1 MFRIDELKNGPAF
14 YPSRV
19 CQKAGR
25 GRQRTRRS
33 EAPKPQGNGVDGGAP
48 SQGVAPLGGWRR
60 EMHRPGVNSS
70 GRWLVTAGP
79 RPIIGA
85 RCSTRLAAPGG
96 SKAVEAGPPSGAGD
110 GDALGVAPMAFAT
123 RLASI
128 RRQRGSY
135 RIWYMALTPATLC
148 GKV

>member
-1 MFRIDELKNGPAF
+1 MFRIDERKTDLHTAPHGLSESRPGEATNPALGGTEAA
-14 YPSRV
+14 R
-19 CQKAGR
+19 QR
-25 GRQRTRRS
+25 GRR
-33 EAPKPQGNGVDGGAP
+33 GGP

-60 EMHRPGVNSS
+60 EMH
-70 GRWLVTAGP
+70 
-79 RPIIGA
+79 
-85 RCSTRLAAPGG
+85 APGCQQLGEVARNGRPATNNRREMQHAPRRARGLQG
-96 SKAVEAGPPSGAGD
+96 SRGGPPSGAGD